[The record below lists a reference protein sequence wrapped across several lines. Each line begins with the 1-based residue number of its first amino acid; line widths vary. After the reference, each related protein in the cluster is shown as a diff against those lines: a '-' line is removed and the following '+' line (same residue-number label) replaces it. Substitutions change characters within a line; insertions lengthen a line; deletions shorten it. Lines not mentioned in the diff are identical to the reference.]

1 MVLAFVVN
9 AVVSAPAKFVA
20 LLIERHR
27 TVRTIAQLEA
37 LPDRLLADIG
47 IERPGHC
54 ERRAPEPQ
62 LKSRS

>member
-47 IERPGHC
+47 IERP
-54 ERRAPEPQ
+54 EIASVVRQ
-62 LKSRS
+62 SRS